1 MRGEPREV
9 RGRGSVFTHR
19 ALAALTGLV
28 ALTQVPA
35 AAAGEQAS
43 GPAVLVLIGLT
54 IPFLVAAHLSARGAG
69 RPAGFVSAA
78 TILGAVP
85 LLSLLYDGG
94 AGAILLLPI
103 AFMLVVGQLRGRWVV
118 VFSAVAALVA
128 GLTASAELI
137 LEVGP
142 SSEPQ
147 VIASD
152 ALATFA
158 GSTALAA
165 LIFFLAWRLER
176 ERTAASQRFARLWAE
191 APLGAARFDADH
203 CLVEANPAFARL
215 FDYPDP
221 ESMRGIA
228 LAELAP
234 DSRELTELISAA
246 ERGDRV
252 TAELHARRRD
262 GSTFWVRS
270 TVRAELG
277 PGGRPSWFDA
287 GAEDITAERQ
297 ARDQE
302 ERFSAVVDAAGLAIV
317 TQTPTGTI
325 LGWNSIAERLYGW
338 SPDTV
343 GKTIYDVS
351 PPEEWSEIRAS
362 TARVASGEV
371 IGPFEVD
378 RWYQERWI
386 VLEITVLPVRD
397 STGAVVSIAS
407 VARDITALAADRRER
422 EALARQV
429 EETRR
434 QETVARLAGGV
445 AGDFNNLLTTIRG
458 YAAVLAS
465 ELPRHSPEREAASEI
480 LSASGRAADLTH
492 QLQAISRQ
500 SHLQAEVVNLDSLV
514 AEHASVIRGVLGAG
528 AAVEVSAG
536 GAPALV
542 AVDRG
547 TLAEVL
553 VRLAFASRER
563 MPEGGTVRIETR
575 VSAPDRVMSSSAS
588 ANEVVL
594 TFADDGTPVP
604 ADDLPRL
611 FEPYYDD
618 RPGTG
623 HGLDLAAVAG
633 MVRNMGGQID
643 AGAEGRETV
652 VTIRLPLA
660 TAMPSSAVSATTPRE
675 GAPRGS
681 VLLVDD
687 DIVVRTI
694 TRRILVRAGFQ
705 VLEAADASQARS
717 IADADP
723 RGFDILVTDVIMPGM
738 HGPDLAL
745 LLRERRPDLPVL
757 FISGFSGDELPP
769 DMVGERSQYLP
780 KPYAAGDLVARTA
793 AVMALAR
800 R

>member
-1 MRGEPREV
+1 MRGEPPDV
-9 RGRGSVFTHR
+9 RGRGSVHTHLS
-19 ALAALTGLV
+19 LAALTGLAAATQV
-28 ALTQVPA
+28 AAAVAGEPASGAAALVLAALTV
-35 AAAGEQAS
+35 
-43 GPAVLVLIGLT
+43 
-54 IPFLVAAHLSARGAG
+54 PFLGAARLSARGGG
-69 RPAGFVSAA
+69 RLAGFVSAA
-78 TILGAVP
+78 TILVAVP
-85 LLSLLYDGG
+85 MLSLLYNGG

-103 AFMLVVGQLRGRWVV
+103 AFLMVVGQLRGRWVAA
-118 VFSAVAALVA
+118 FAAVASLVA
-128 GLTASAELI
+128 GLAASAQLI
-137 LEVGP
+137 LEIGP

-147 VIASD
+147 VIVSD
-152 ALATFA
+152 ALATFV
-158 GSTALAA
+158 GSTGLAA
-165 LIFFLAWRLER
+165 LVFLLAWRLER
-176 ERTAASQRFARLWAE
+176 ERTAAAQRFARLYADV
-191 APLGAARFDADH
+191 PVGAARFDADH
-203 CLVEANPAFARL
+203 HLVDANPAFARL
-215 FDYPDP
+215 FGYPGP
-221 ESMRGIA
+221 EGMRGIGIA
-228 LAELAP
+228 DLAP
-234 DSRELTELISAA
+234 DVTERTDLIEAVD
-246 ERGDRV
+246 RGERV
-252 TAELHARRRD
+252 TADLRARRHD
-262 GSTFWVRS
+262 GTTFWART

-277 PGGRPSWFDA
+277 PDGRPAWFDA
-287 GAEDITAERQ
+287 GAEDITLERQ
-297 ARDQE
+297 ARDEE

-317 TQTPTGTI
+317 TQTPSGTI
-325 LGWNSIAERLYGW
+325 LGWNSFADSLYGW
-338 SPDTV
+338 PSDTV
-343 GKTIYDVS
+343 GRTVYDVS

-362 TARVASGEV
+362 TARVAAGEV

-378 RWYQERWI
+378 RWYQGRWI

-397 STGAVVSIAS
+397 STGAVASIAS
-407 VARDITALAADRRER
+407 VARDITALAAERRER

-588 ANEVVL
+588 ATEVVL

-633 MVRNMGGQID
+633 MVRNMGGQIH

-694 TRRILVRAGFQ
+694 TRRILVLAGFQ

-738 HGPDLAL
+738 HGPELAQ

-769 DMVGERSQYLP
+769 GMVGERSQYLP
-780 KPYAAGDLVARTA
+780 KPFAAGDLVARTA